1 MYFIQ
6 KKQKP
11 QCANT
16 EVFNSTHLYK
26 QEEKYIYMEHFKPIV
41 ELIKVSI
48 EKYGLWQTIVA
59 FILLFSAPILMWKLD
74 VIIASI
80 KA

>member
-1 MYFIQ
+1 MI

-11 QCANT
+11 QCWRT
-16 EVFNSTHLYK
+16 EVFFINLTKARLRRR
-26 QEEKYIYMEHFKPIV
+26 YIYMEHFKPIV
-41 ELIKVSI
+41 ELMKVSI

-59 FILLFSAPILMWKLD
+59 FILLFSIPILIWKLD

>member
-1 MYFIQ
+1 
-6 KKQKP
+6 
-11 QCANT
+11 
-16 EVFNSTHLYK
+16 
-26 QEEKYIYMEHFKPIV
+26 MEHFKPIV
-41 ELIKVSI
+41 ELMKVCI

-59 FILLFSAPILMWKLD
+59 FILLFSIPILIWKLD

>member
-1 MYFIQ
+1 
-6 KKQKP
+6 
-11 QCANT
+11 
-16 EVFNSTHLYK
+16 
-26 QEEKYIYMEHFKPIV
+26 MEHFKPIV
-41 ELIKVSI
+41 ELMKVSI

-59 FILLFSAPILMWKLD
+59 FILLFSIPILMWNLD

>member
-1 MYFIQ
+1 
-6 KKQKP
+6 
-11 QCANT
+11 
-16 EVFNSTHLYK
+16 
-26 QEEKYIYMEHFKPIV
+26 MEHFKPIV
-41 ELIKVSI
+41 ELMKVSI

-59 FILLFSAPILMWKLD
+59 FIFLFSIPILIWKLD

>member
-1 MYFIQ
+1 
-6 KKQKP
+6 
-11 QCANT
+11 
-16 EVFNSTHLYK
+16 
-26 QEEKYIYMEHFKPIV
+26 MEHFKPIV

-48 EKYGLWQTIVA
+48 EKYGLWQTIVV
-59 FILLFSAPILMWKLD
+59 FILLFSIPILMWKLD

>member
-1 MYFIQ
+1 
-6 KKQKP
+6 
-11 QCANT
+11 
-16 EVFNSTHLYK
+16 
-26 QEEKYIYMEHFKPIV
+26 MEHFKPIV

-59 FILLFSAPILMWKLD
+59 FILLLSVPILMWKLD